1 MKTLAIISGVACVG
15 SLFAQAGSPDT
26 TIWDWSQNV
35 TFAAIVVYFIAYDGP
50 KMRRENKEERAA
62 CHELIE
68 KLTAMNKDGLKEI
81 SVSVNQLVSEIR
93 SLHERMDK

>member
-1 MKTLAIISGVACVG
+1 
-15 SLFAQAGSPDT
+15 
-26 TIWDWSQNV
+26 
-35 TFAAIVVYFIAYDGP
+35 
-50 KMRRENKEERAA
+50 MRRENKEERAA